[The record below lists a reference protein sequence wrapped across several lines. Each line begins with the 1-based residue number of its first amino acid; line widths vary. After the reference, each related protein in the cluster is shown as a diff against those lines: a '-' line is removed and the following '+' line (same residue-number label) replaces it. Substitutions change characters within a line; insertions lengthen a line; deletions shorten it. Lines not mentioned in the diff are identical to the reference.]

1 MAKRKNKVYVWFQ
14 LKSFVKNKGKQ
25 VVNERLRRDDCVCE
39 GSEEKKAGSTVQA
52 TAKRGGRGGQQGRER
67 QGMEKHEGVFQ
78 FKGKNHSVVQ
88 G

>member
-1 MAKRKNKVYVWFQ
+1 MKDSVGMTVSVRVLRKKKLGQLCSLGNSKVGW
-14 LKSFVKNKGKQ
+14 K
-25 VVNERLRRDDCVCE
+25 
-39 GSEEKKAGSTVQA
+39 
-52 TAKRGGRGGQQGRER
+52 GGQQGRER

>member
-1 MAKRKNKVYVWFQ
+1 MK
-14 LKSFVKNKGKQ
+14 
-25 VVNERLRRDDCVCE
+25 DCVGMTVSVRVLRKKNWVNCVGNSKE
-39 GSEEKKAGSTVQA
+39 GWE
-52 TAKRGGRGGQQGRER
+52 GGQQGRER